1 MLPDLSFLQV
11 RPLRILWKAEK
22 EKIALDEIARLEK
35 EIEGCKDFKIPQTN
49 VSVSYKPIWSM
60 MDGK

>member
-1 MLPDLSFLQV
+1 MLPNLLFFQV

-22 EKIALDEIARLEK
+22 EKIALDEIARVEK
-35 EIEGCKDFKIPQTN
+35 EIESCKDFNIPQTN
-49 VSVSYKPIWSM
+49 VSVSYKPLWSM

>member
-1 MLPDLSFLQV
+1 MLPDFSCLQV
-11 RPLRILWKAEK
+11 RPLKILWKAEK

-35 EIEGCKDFKIPQTN
+35 EIEECQDFTIPQTN